1 MLNSLIRLSLKH
13 RPLVLALSLLLLV
26 SGGQAL
32 RQLPVEVLPDLTKPT
47 VTILTE
53 APGLAP
59 EEVEALVTQPIESAV
74 QGVGG
79 LDRLRSNS
87 DVGLSLVFAE
97 FAWGTDIYRARQ
109 LVQER
114 LQSVLA
120 TLPTS
125 ANPGLTPVSSLMGEI
140 LLVGLRSTNGALP
153 PMELRQLADW
163 TVRRRLQSIA
173 GVAEV
178 LNIGGGVKQVHV
190 LPDPHRLA
198 ALGVTLAELETAV
211 AHATDNTTGGYLNAG
226 PREIMVRNLGMT
238 TDLAELART
247 VIKTVGDRPVLL
259 SDVARL
265 EYGPQPMR
273 GDASVNGTPGVI
285 LSVDK
290 APGFDTL
297 ALTERIEQA
306 LAELRPSLPADV
318 EIEILFR
325 QGDFISHA
333 ISNLKEAIRDG
344 ALMVTVVLFLFLL
357 NFRTTAITLTAIP
370 LAFALT
376 VLVFR
381 WFDVSVNSMTL
392 GGLAVAIGMVV
403 DDAIVDVENVFRR
416 LRENAARKQG
426 RGTGA
431 PAGDSG
437 TGALACPDDRTGGN
451 PGEGVRSTEI
461 GGGTC
466 STALSRLE
474 VIARASG
481 EVRNSILYATV
492 LVVLVFLPLL
502 GLEGLEGRLF
512 TPIAIATMTSMAAS
526 FVVSLTVIPVLCSLL
541 LNPKPGKAHGDGF
554 LVRGLKRF
562 AEITVIRF
570 SLNQPAVVLLA
581 VGLLFAGSLL
591 LYPRMGKEF
600 LPAFN
605 EGSATI
611 SFASAPGTSLAQ
623 ANEVGDAAVAL
634 LRAIPEVKSVGRRA
648 GRAEKDD
655 HVMPVSVNEFDVE
668 FHEGGRPRPEV
679 FAEIRR
685 VLGGIPGTFVNV
697 GQPIGHRLSH
707 MLSGVS
713 AKIAVKVFGPDLDQ
727 LRAIGGEIEKIAKAS
742 PGLTDVFLEKQVPI
756 PQLKIEV
763 NRDRALA
770 YGVSPGALNAQ
781 LATLLG
787 GQTLAEL
794 RTGQRT
800 MDLVLRLPAEW
811 RDTPEKLAELPIET
825 DSGRRVP
832 LRLVAE
838 VREANGP
845 NVINRENTQ
854 RRIVVGANTTERDLE
869 SLVRRLQ
876 ADVTAKVKLPP
887 GYIVSFEGEFEA
899 QQAAARRIALF
910 SVLVLAGVALLLY
923 GFFRSALLAA
933 VVLANIPLALMGG
946 LAFTWWQINNISI
959 ATLVGFIAVGGVAAR
974 NGIMMLSHYLH
985 LMKHEGA
992 AFGRELVVRG
1002 TLERLVPVLMTA
1014 LSAGIALIPLV
1025 LAAGEPGKEILHP
1038 VAVVFVGGLLSSTLL
1053 DLAVTPAAFFLLGRT
1068 AAEKALRLEAP
1079 AAH

>member
-1 MLNSLIRLSLKH
+1 MLNSLIRLSLRH
-13 RPLVLALSLLLLV
+13 RPLVLAAAILLLV
-26 SGGQAL
+26 FGVQVL
-32 RQLPVEVLPDLTKPT
+32 RQLPVEVLPDMTKPT

-59 EEVEALVTQPIESAV
+59 EEVEVLVTQPIESAV

-120 TLPTS
+120 TLP
-125 ANPGLTPVSSLMGEI
+125 ANAKPGLTPVSSLMGEI
-140 LLVGLRSTNGALP
+140 LLVGLRSTNGAVPL
-153 PMELRQLADW
+153 MELRQLADW
-163 TVRRRLQSIA
+163 TLRRRIQSIA

-178 LNIGGGVKQVHV
+178 LNIGGGVKQAHI
-190 LPDPHRLA
+190 LPDPQRLA
-198 ALGVTLAELETAV
+198 ALGVTLEELERAV
-211 AHATDNTTGGYLNAG
+211 AQSTDNSTSGYLNAG

-238 TDLAELART
+238 TDLADLGRT
-247 VIKTVGDRPVLL
+247 VIKTVGDRPILL
-259 SDVARL
+259 TDVAKL
-265 EYGPQPMR
+265 EYGIQPMR
-273 GDASVNGTPGVI
+273 GDASVNGSPGVI

-297 ALTERIEQA
+297 VLTERIEQA
-306 LAELRPSLPADV
+306 LAELRPSLPPGV
-318 EIEILFR
+318 EVEVLFR

-357 NFRTTAITLTAIP
+357 NFRTTFITLTAMP
-370 LAFALT
+370 LSFALT
-376 VLVFR
+376 VLVFK

-416 LRENAARKQG
+416 LRENAALPTPLPK
-426 RGTGA
+426 
-431 PAGDSG
+431 
-437 TGALACPDDRTGGN
+437 
-451 PGEGVRSTEI
+451 I
-461 GGGTC
+461 
-466 STALSRLE
+466 E

-481 EVRNSILYATV
+481 EVRNSILYATI

-526 FVVSLTVIPVLCSLL
+526 FLVSLTVIPVLCSLL
-541 LNPKPGKAHGDGF
+541 LNPKPGKVHGDSF
-554 LVRGLKRF
+554 LVRALKRF
-562 AEITVIRF
+562 AQATVLRVA
-570 SLNQPAVVLLA
+570 LNWPLFVFAATGVLLA
-581 VGLLFAGSLL
+581 GALA
-591 LYPRMGKEF
+591 LYPLMGKEF

-611 SFASAPGTSLAQ
+611 SFASAPGTSLQQ
-623 ANEVGDAAVAL
+623 ANEIGDVAVGL
-634 LRAIPEVKSVGRRA
+634 LQAIPEVKSVGRRA

-668 FHEGGRPRPEV
+668 FREGGRPRTEV
-679 FAEIRR
+679 FAVIRR
-685 VLGGIPGTFVNV
+685 QLGGIPGTFVNV
-697 GQPIGHRLSH
+697 GQPISHRLSH

-713 AKIAVKVFGPDLDQ
+713 AKIAVKVFGPELDQ

-742 PGLTDVFLEKQVPI
+742 PGLTDVFIEKQVPI

-763 NRDRALA
+763 DRDRALA

-787 GQTLAEL
+787 GKTLAEL
-794 RTGQRT
+794 RTGPRT
-800 MDLVLRLPAEW
+800 MDLVLRLPPNW
-811 RDTPEKLAELPIET
+811 RDSPEKLAELPIET
-825 DSGRRVP
+825 GTGRRIP
-832 LRLVAE
+832 LHLVAD
-838 VREANGP
+838 VREATGP
-845 NVINRENTQ
+845 NVINRERTQ

-876 ADVTAKVKLPP
+876 DEVRAKVKVPE
-887 GYIVSFEGEFEA
+887 GYFISFEGEFKA

-910 SVLVLAGVALLLY
+910 SVLVFVVVALLLY
-923 GFFRSALLAA
+923 GYFRSALLAA
-933 VVLANIPLALMGG
+933 IVLVNIPLALMGG
-946 LAFTWWQINNISI
+946 LAFTWWRIDNISI

-985 LMKHEGA
+985 LMRHEGEG
-992 AFGRELVVRG
+992 FTRELVVRG

-1014 LSAGIALIPLV
+1014 LSAGIALVPLV

-1038 VAVVFVGGLLSSTLL
+1038 VAVVFVGGLISSTLL
-1053 DLAVTPAAFFLLGRT
+1053 DLAVTPAAFFCFGKR